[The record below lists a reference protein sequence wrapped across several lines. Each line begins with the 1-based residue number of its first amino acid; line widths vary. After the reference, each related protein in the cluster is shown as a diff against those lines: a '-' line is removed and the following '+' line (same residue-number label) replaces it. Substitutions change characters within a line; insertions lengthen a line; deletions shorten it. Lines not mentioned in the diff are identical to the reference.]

1 MSGVSG
7 APLLPNAN
15 RDERCRRIIFSGGS
29 KGVCDCND
37 CDDARETGSES
48 GGVAGD
54 FILPVSLL
62 ASFFR
67 GDIDL
72 DRELLSVVPLL
83 VRLEARLPFSDP
95 LGGVAR

>member
-1 MSGVSG
+1 MSGVRG
-7 APLLPNAN
+7 APLLPKVK
-15 RDERCRRIIFSGGS
+15 RDERCRRITFAEGS
-29 KGVCDCND
+29 KGLCDCSD
-37 CDDARETGSES
+37 CDDARETGNDS

-54 FILPVSLL
+54 LTPPVSLL

-72 DRELLSVVPLL
+72 DRELLSVPLL
-83 VRLEARLPFSDP
+83 VRLDARLPFSDP